1 MSFPLTFTINSSRKI
16 GDVLPASNLL
26 TVGYYAAAKTPSAAP
41 VATSPT
47 PVSPAPDS
55 VSTLASRLDSTSI
68 SSQGGVKSR
77 RRRRR
82 RPPPLHAA
90 SPPPAY
96 GLAQAEA
103 LYNYSST
110 DEGDLP
116 LVAGQRITI
125 LEYGATPPLLN

>member
-1 MSFPLTFTINSSRKI
+1 MSSPLISTINSSRKSH
-16 GDVLPASNLL
+16 DVLLPSSNLL
-26 TVGYYAAAKTPSAAP
+26 TVGFNATKSTSAVPA
-41 VATSPT
+41 ATSPA

-55 VSTLASRLDSTSI
+55 VSTLTSRLDSTSI
-68 SSQGGVKSR
+68 SSQGGAKS
-77 RRRRR
+77 
-82 RPPPLHAA
+82 PPPPPVQAA

-103 LYNYSST
+103 LYNYSSP

-125 LEYGATPPLLN
+125 LEYGTLPPKRY